1 MSDINVALRGLV
13 VLIERQIFD
22 VLKKSDISLTINE
35 VADRINAHR
44 TTTSKYLAVLEARG
58 IVKCRNVGK
67 AKLYSVSDGNV
78 KVKRMKSSVSNN
90 LLFLEA
96 LVITFILLVC
106 SVYFVSAAGNF
117 NCTIITGGTC
127 AAGNTSLIFMEND
140 TGGYLNAHAQN
151 VSVGTYSYEICCNS
165 TSSLYYNCDEGVFLK
180 LNTTTNSHV
189 QQGDYSGPGIVYGI
203 DACITADP
211 GYFNCTYVDDSCPA
225 DRECVASIGG
235 TDASDNRTNA
245 HIGPCSAYKRK
256 ACCRVLDEISVTYEN
271 PTPPNYNRE
280 TSNSVTINVSV
291 STDAG
296 VSTDTCILGW
306 IIDAGGETNET
317 MEMVGSGSSVTCNI
331 TKATNDGTNY
341 TFRVYANDTGG
352 AWGSESAREIQ
363 ENDEPAQ
370 VTLIS
375 PADGSSTT
383 DRTPTFSW
391 NQPSDADNDPLTYTI
406 NITCFPGCSDDNRY
420 VSGIGSTSYTPT
432 YELQYFGDD
441 NYLYNWSVHANDG
454 YENGSWSDK
463 WNLTIDT
470 NVSIVLIND
479 TVDFGSNR
487 VPGYTDDST
496 DNDPYP
502 FALRNIGNC
511 LIDVNISS
519 SDLLWDSASQPSD
532 YFNYSVAWVP
542 GEGGAFNWSGSQ
554 TTETNIPQVD
564 QNVSF
569 IDYLNYTSGNNSA
582 EIDIHIEV
590 PTGEP
595 TGTKSSTIVFTGE
608 YEK

>member
-1 MSDINVALRGLV
+1 MSKVCPFQTDIP
-13 VLIERQIFD
+13 VL
-22 VLKKSDISLTINE
+22 
-35 VADRINAHR
+35 
-44 TTTSKYLAVLEARG
+44 
-58 IVKCRNVGK
+58 
-67 AKLYSVSDGNV
+67 
-78 KVKRMKSSVSNN
+78 
-90 LLFLEA
+90 
-96 LVITFILLVC
+96 
-106 SVYFVSAAGNF
+106 
-117 NCTIITGGTC
+117 
-127 AAGNTSLIFMEND
+127 
-140 TGGYLNAHAQN
+140 
-151 VSVGTYSYEICCNS
+151 
-165 TSSLYYNCDEGVFLK
+165 
-180 LNTTTNSHV
+180 
-189 QQGDYSGPGIVYGI
+189 
-203 DACITADP
+203 
-211 GYFNCTYVDDSCPA
+211 
-225 DRECVASIGG
+225 
-235 TDASDNRTNA
+235 
-245 HIGPCSAYKRK
+245 
-256 ACCRVLDEISVTYEN
+256 
-271 PTPPNYNRE
+271 
-280 TSNSVTINVSV
+280 
-291 STDAG
+291 
-296 VSTDTCILGW
+296 
-306 IIDAGGETNET
+306 
-317 MEMVGSGSSVTCNI
+317 
-331 TKATNDGTNY
+331 
-341 TFRVYANDTGG
+341 
-352 AWGSESAREIQ
+352 
-363 ENDEPAQ
+363 
-370 VTLIS
+370 
-375 PADGSSTT
+375 
-383 DRTPTFSW
+383 
-391 NQPSDADNDPLTYTI
+391 
-406 NITCFPGCSDDNRY
+406 
-420 VSGIGSTSYTPT
+420 SGIGSTSYTPT